1 MQRLNVYDTDP
12 HPRTCPQGVS
22 DYLARAAY
30 RAGIPISA
38 GTDDDPDWSKVDS
51 LLDDEV
57 ALLVARVG
65 MTPLEALRS
74 ATLIGARTLGLEKE
88 IGTLEAG
95 KLANLVV
102 LKRNPLDDIANI
114 RSVELVVK
122 HGHPYP
128 RKDYRPAT
136 EKSLRSA
143 KP

>member
-1 MQRLNVYDTDP
+1 M
-12 HPRTCPQGVS
+12 
-22 DYLARAAY
+22 
-30 RAGIPISA
+30 
-38 GTDDDPDWSKVDS
+38 DS

-74 ATLIGARTLGLEKE
+74 ATLIGARALGLEKE

-114 RSVELVVK
+114 RSVEWVVK

-136 EKSLRSA
+136 EKELRSA